1 MSFVSRMR
9 HFQVA
14 DSELLR
20 GTPAKFPLRY
30 CGAALRRR
38 TRLNPP
44 STTNKRV
51 DEGNSSDDFHARSRA
66 VKTINQFWSHSWADA
81 GWLKVVILLVECNG
95 LAAGVAGTLAAFV
108 VSALVVAGALPV
120 MGTISFYDKEAS
132 LTPWSL
138 SAGVLCFVL
147 TLLFWPSGQLV
158 FLDTI
163 CISQVNTKRQLDGVR
178 SIGAFLKAS
187 QSMLVLLDST
197 YVTRLWCVFEIAA
210 YSKLMDDFPDK
221 QMQFK
226 PLPQG
231 SMFIFW
237 FLACTLHAYLM
248 IMDHAIVEFHPINI
262 VLSFLMRVAFFHSMR
277 HYQHVM
283 AKLRGQLKE
292 FTMDASR
299 CFCCTVGHVHPE
311 TRAQLLCDRDAVYPC
326 VEAWF
331 GSSEA
336 FQNFVQ
342 HSLCDKFVTGITR
355 EVLPYKIIVM
365 SDLPLVWTSLDV
377 MAGLVRQGQWA
388 YAADVA
394 FVKAI
399 WTFTFTPLWFAFFN
413 AICHVVGYTSR
424 RCLTSRCGN
433 ACVSVCVTIV
443 CSAAVSLWSAALPN
457 SFMNGG
463 FWAFSVLVF
472 LSVFATC
479 WIYCDCVRRC
489 SFAAYAYAS
498 TTLVQSRSRAGTELI
513 EM

>member
-210 YSKLMDDFPDK
+210 YNKLMDDFPDK
-221 QMQFK
+221 QLQFK

-231 SMFIFW
+231 SMFIFG
-237 FLACTLHAYLM
+237 FLFFALQEYLL
-248 IMDHAIVEFHPINI
+248 IMDHAIASFHLVHI
-262 VLSFLMRVAFFHSMR
+262 VLSFFLSVAFFNSMR

-283 AKLRGQLKE
+283 AKLRGQLKG
-292 FTMDASR
+292 FTMDASK
-299 CFCCTVGHVHPE
+299 CFCCTVGHVHPD
-311 TRAQLLCDRDAVYPC
+311 TRSQLLCDRDTVYPC

-342 HSLCDKFVTGITR
+342 HSLCDAFVTETTR
-355 EVLPYKIIVM
+355 EGMPYKIVVM
-365 SDLPLVWTSLDV
+365 GSLPMFWASMDV
-377 MAGLVRQGQWA
+377 IAGLVRQDQWA
-388 YAADVA
+388 DAL
-394 FVKAI
+394 FVVFKIAI
-399 WTFTFTPLWFAFFN
+399 MTFIFIPLWLAFCH
-413 AICHVVGYTSR
+413 AICNVVGHTPR
-424 RCLTSRCGN
+424 QCLNSRCGN
-433 ACVSVCVTIV
+433 ACVSVCVAIV
-443 CSAAVSLWSAALPN
+443 CVVSIRLGFRSIWMLGVLPY
-457 SFMNGG
+457 
-463 FWAFSVLVF
+463 SVLVF
-472 LSVFATC
+472 LSIIATS
-479 WIYCDCVRRC
+479 WTYCDCVRRC
-489 SFAAYAYAS
+489 SYAAYAYAF
-498 TTLVQSRSRAGTELI
+498 TTLVQSQTSASTELI